1 MKVVA
6 SEVNGCS
13 YLTAGK
19 VYTVLEEH
27 PRSHINPE
35 QRVFDILSDD
45 GNRIHIL
52 KNGCP
57 HTQSDWEI
65 ITEDRMEALN
75 ELTQLDQ
82 EMGEYSTP
90 EEEEEWK
97 VKEEKQYDNVERP
110 RHYQLLPGVE
120 FKDVRRAILDKIEP
134 GVPYTQIDDWSRV
147 FEYVGRMWDK
157 NGLEDAKKARVYLNW
172 LIEKMEEK
180 K

>member
-1 MKVVA
+1 MKVVTN
-6 SEVNGCS
+6 EVNSCP

-35 QRVFDILSDD
+35 QRTFDILSDD

-65 ITEDRMEALN
+65 VEDEFV
-75 ELTQLDQ
+75 
-82 EMGEYSTP
+82 STP
-90 EEEEEWK
+90 EEEELE
-97 VKEEKQYDNVERP
+97 YDNVERP
-110 RHYQLLPGVE
+110 KHYQLLPGVE

-157 NGLEDAKKARVYLNW
+157 NGLEDAKKARIYLNW

>member
-1 MKVVA
+1 MKVVT

-35 QRVFDILSDD
+35 QRMFDILSDD

-65 ITEDRMEALN
+65 ITEDRGEALD
-75 ELTQLDQ
+75 ELAQLGQ
-82 EMGEYSTP
+82 EMGEYSTS
-90 EEEEEWK
+90 EEEEMFQKME
-97 VKEEKQYDNVERP
+97 YDNVERP
-110 RHYQLLPGVE
+110 KHYQLLPGVE

-147 FEYVGRMWDK
+147 FEYIGRMWDK

-172 LIEKMEEK
+172 LIEKMEETK
-180 K
+180 